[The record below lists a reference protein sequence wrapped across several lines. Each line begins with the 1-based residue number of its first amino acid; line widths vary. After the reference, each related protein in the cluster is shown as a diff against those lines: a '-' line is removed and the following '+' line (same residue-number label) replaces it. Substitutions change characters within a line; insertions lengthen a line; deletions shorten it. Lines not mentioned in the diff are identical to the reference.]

1 MNFVYKKL
9 WAGGRAIKIFYLPLP
24 SVNPKNPENEMS
36 TSIILTIIAIYFAL
50 LLLVSYIT
58 TKRKSDS
65 NTFFTGGRQS
75 PWYVVA
81 IAMVGTSISGVTFIS
96 VPGMVGASQFGYLQ
110 MALGFVAGYFAIA
123 YILLPMYYRLNL
135 SSIYSYLDQ
144 RFGNSSYKVGAA
156 FFLVSKFLGCGVRMY
171 LTAIV
176 LQLIVFN
183 GLGVPFWLNVAV
195 TMLVVWLYTYRG
207 GVKTLV
213 WVDMIQTLSLIL
225 AVVLCIWCVMQKMGL
240 DFSGMV
246 GSVAGSGMSRIWYFD
261 DVNDRQYF
269 FKQFFAGMF
278 TTIAMTGLD
287 QDMMQKN
294 LSCKTLRD
302 AQKNVVSYGFSFLP
316 VNLLFLVLGVLLYQY
331 AAQCGIYS
339 GGVLTG
345 LSGSQLKPD
354 ELFPYLATGCDAQGG
369 QLLSVW
375 VSVFFVVGLISA
387 AFSSAGS
394 AVTALTTSFTVDILR
409 ADKRGGG
416 ESRLRRTRNIVHLCN
431 AVVMGVLIYAFS
443 VIGSHSVIDAVY
455 VVASYTYG
463 PLLGLYIFGLY
474 TRRVVRDG
482 LVPAICVISPVICLI
497 LSLNSAEW
505 FGGYRMGYE
514 LLLYNGAITALGLF
528 IASSSAPAPES
539 GKSLS

>member
-1 MNFVYKKL
+1 
-9 WAGGRAIKIFYLPLP
+9 
-24 SVNPKNPENEMS
+24 MS
-36 TSIILTIIAIYFAL
+36 TALILTIIALYLAM
-50 LLLVSYIT
+50 LVVISYIT
-58 TKRKSDS
+58 TKKKNDSKS
-65 NTFFTGGRQS
+65 FFTGSRQS

-123 YILLPMYYRLNL
+123 YVLLPLYYKLNL
-135 SSIYSYLDQ
+135 SSIYTYLDQ
-144 RFGNSSYKVGAA
+144 RFGNGSYKVGAG
-156 FFLVSKFLGCGVRMY
+156 FFLISKFLGCGVRMY

-213 WVDMIQTLSLIL
+213 WTDMIQTLSLIL
-225 AVVLCIWCVMQKMGL
+225 AVVLCIWYVMRQLGL

-246 GSVAGSGMSRIWYFD
+246 SSIADSGMSRIWYFD
-261 DVNDRQYF
+261 DPNDRQYF

-294 LSCKTLRD
+294 LSCKTLKD

-316 VNLLFLVLGVLLYQY
+316 VNLLFLALGVLLYKY
-331 AAQCGIYS
+331 ASQLGLYDGAHLVDIS
-339 GGVLTG
+339 GH
-345 LSGSQLKPD
+345 QLKPD
-354 ELFPYLATGCDAQGG
+354 ELFPYLATGTGADGAQF
-369 QLLSVW
+369 LPVV
-375 VSVFFVVGLISA
+375 VSVLFVVGLIAA

-394 AVTALTTSFTVDILR
+394 AVTALTTSFTIDILR
-409 ADKRGGG
+409 ADTRQD
-416 ESRLRRTRNIVHLCN
+416 EAQLARTRKIVHICN
-431 AVVMGVLIYAFS
+431 AVVMGLLIYSFS
-443 VIGSHSVIDAVY
+443 VIGNNSVIDAVY

-463 PLLGLYIFGLY
+463 PLLGLYFFGLY
-474 TRRVVRDG
+474 TRRVVRDRW
-482 LVPAICVISPVICLI
+482 VPLICVLSPVICLV
-497 LSLNSAEW
+497 LSLNSADW
-505 FGGYRMGYE
+505 FGGYKMGYE
-514 LLLYNGAITALGLF
+514 LLLYNGGITALGLL
-528 IASSSAPAPES
+528 IASSSAPAPEC
-539 GKSLS
+539 GKCPSSN